1 MGCQAYYFNKGV
13 VLVEKRNEE
22 WKREQSRIEMI
33 QQVIKAK
40 LEKLQD
46 RMGGLKEG
54 IIELRRDFWKDVT
67 INLDHPDDVIETFT
81 SIKQQAELLA
91 EQERNHG
98 QSYKK
103 VEQLLRLNQSPY
115 FGRIDFQEE
124 GEQAAEQIYI
134 GIASL
139 MDQKDEDF
147 LIFDWRAPISSLYY
161 DHSPGA
167 ASYRTPSGEIEGNIE
182 LKRQY
187 IIKGGKLKGMF
198 DTGVTIGDQLLQEVL
213 GGTANTQMK
222 SIVATIQREQNHII
236 RNEKSRYLVVQG
248 VAGSGKTSAALQRA
262 AYLLYRYRHTLT
274 SENIMLFSPNPLF
287 NSYVATVLPEL
298 GEENMVQTTYQ
309 QYLISRFGKGFSV
322 EDSYSQIE
330 YTLTA
335 KDEPG
340 YDQRIKGIRFKT
352 SVAYKKSIDE
362 YVEKLSTQGLM
373 FKSFHFRGELLFSS
387 EEIHDLF
394 YAFDKEIS
402 IPNRLKLTAEKL
414 LKDLS
419 AFAKKEREKDWV
431 LEEAELL
438 DKEDYLEAFRQTQKE
453 EEAFDDMEQEER
465 FLKKKI
471 VSQHLKSIRRQL
483 KGLKLLNIEAL
494 YRQFLTS
501 DTLAEAEDWS
511 LIHAYTINQID
522 QRVIPYEDATPYLY
536 LQDQLEGRKANT
548 FIRHLFIDEAQD
560 YSPFQFEF
568 LRQQFPNSKM
578 TILGDMNQA
587 IYAHSMHAPTL
598 LNAELEGEEKI
609 VLTKS
614 YRSTRQIVEFTREM
628 IAGGELI
635 EPFNRNGEEPTVTK
649 VENLESLH
657 KGIVDRVGELQK
669 KGHETIAIICKTAA
683 ESQTAYEQLKAQ
695 IPVRLMKKET
705 NAYEK
710 GTIILPAY
718 LAKGIEFD
726 AVILY
731 NASQQQYGR
740 EMERNLFYTACTRAM
755 HELHLYSLGTCSPFI
770 PKDCQE

>member
-1 MGCQAYYFNKGV
+1 MEQ
-13 VLVEKRNEE
+13 RNEE

-40 LEKLQD
+40 LEKLQEH
-46 RMGGLKEG
+46 MGGLKEG
-54 IIELRRDFWKDVT
+54 VIELRRDFWKDVT

-91 EQERNHG
+91 EQERNHR
-98 QSYKK
+98 QSYQK
-103 VEQLLRLNQSPY
+103 VQQLLRLNQSPY

-124 GEQAAEQIYI
+124 GEQGAEQIYI
-134 GIASL
+134 GITSL
-139 MDQKDEDF
+139 MDQEDEDF

-161 DHSPGA
+161 DHSPGP
-167 ASYRTPSGEIEGNIE
+167 ASYLTPSGEIKGNIE

-187 IIKGGKLKGMF
+187 IIKGSKLKGMF

-298 GEENMVQTTYQ
+298 GEDNMVQTTYQ

-335 KDEPG
+335 MDEPE
-340 YDQRIKGIRFKT
+340 YKQRLEGIRFKT
-352 SVAYKKSIDE
+352 SVAYKEWIDD
-362 YVEKLSTQGLM
+362 YVAKLSTKGLK
-373 FKSFHFRGELLFSS
+373 FKSFYFRGELLYSS

-394 YAFDKEIS
+394 YSFDTDIS
-402 IPNRLKLTAEKL
+402 IPNRLKLTSEKL

-419 AFAKKEREKDWV
+419 TFAKIEREKDWV

-438 DKEDYLEAFRQTQKE
+438 DKEDYLEAFHQTQKQE
-453 EEAFDDMEQEER
+453 EDFDDMEQEER
-465 FLKKKI
+465 FLKKRI
-471 VSQHLKSIRRQL
+471 VSKHLKSIRRQL
-483 KGLKLLNIEAL
+483 KGLQLLNIEAL
-494 YRQFLTS
+494 YRIFLLS
-501 DTLAEAEDWS
+501 EHVAGPKDWPE
-511 LIHAYTINQID
+511 IYEYTIKQID
-522 QRVIPYEDATPYLY
+522 NRVIPYEDATPYLY

-548 FIRHLFIDEAQD
+548 LIRHLFIDEAQD

-587 IYAHSMHAPTL
+587 IYAHSIHAPTL

-614 YRSTRQIVEFTREM
+614 YRSTKQIVEFTRKM

-635 EPFNRNGEEPTVTK
+635 EPFNRNGEEPTVTE
-649 VENLESLH
+649 VDNFEALH
-657 KGIVDRVGELQK
+657 KGIMDRVETLQK
-669 KGHETIAIICKTAA
+669 KGHETIAIICKTAV
-683 ESQTAYEQLKAQ
+683 ESQQAYEQLNKQ
-695 IPVRLMKKET
+695 IDVRLMKKET

-726 AVILY
+726 AVIVY
-731 NASQQQYGR
+731 NASEQQYGR

-755 HELHLYSLGTCSPFI
+755 HELHLYSLGICSPFI
-770 PKDCQE
+770 SKE

>member
-1 MGCQAYYFNKGV
+1 MGCQVYNFNKGV
-13 VLVEKRNEE
+13 LLVEKRNEE
-22 WKREQSRIEMI
+22 WQREQTRIEMI

-40 LEKLQD
+40 LEKLQEQ
-46 RMGGLKEG
+46 MGGLKEG
-54 IIELRRDFWKDVT
+54 VIELRRDFWKDVT
-67 INLDHPDDVIETFT
+67 INLDHPDDVIETFA
-81 SIKQQAELLA
+81 SIKQQSELLA
-91 EQERNHG
+91 EQERNHK

-103 VEQLLRLNQSPY
+103 VQQLLQLNQSPY
-115 FGRIDFQEE
+115 FGRIDFHEE
-124 GEQAAEQIYI
+124 GEPEVEQIYI
-134 GIASL
+134 GITSL

-161 DHSPGA
+161 DHSPGV
-167 ASYRTPSGEIEGNIE
+167 ASYRTPSGEIEGNMK

-187 IIKGGKLKGMF
+187 IIKGSKLKGMF

-248 VAGSGKTSAALQRA
+248 VAGSGKTSAAMQRV

-298 GEENMVQTTYQ
+298 GEDNMVQTTYQ
-309 QYLISRFGKGFSV
+309 QYLHSRFGKAFSV
-322 EDSYSQIE
+322 EDAYSQIE

-335 KDEPG
+335 MDEPE
-340 YDQRIKGIRFKT
+340 YDQRIKGIRLKT
-352 SVAYKKSIDE
+352 SIDYKKSIDE
-362 YVEKLSTQGLM
+362 YAAKLSTQGLI
-373 FKSFHFRGELLFSS
+373 FKTFYFRGEVLFSS

-394 YAFDKEIS
+394 YSFDTEIS
-402 IPNRLKLTAEKL
+402 IPNRLKLVAEKL

-453 EEAFDDMEQEER
+453 EEVFDDIEQEER

-483 KGLKLLNIEAL
+483 KGLKIGHIEAL
-494 YRQFLTS
+494 YRQFLS
-501 DTLAEAEDWS
+501 ADTMAGTEDWEQ
-511 LIHAYTINQID
+511 IRAYTINQID
-522 QRVIPYEDATPYLY
+522 QRMIPYEDATPYLY

-598 LNAELEGEEKI
+598 LNAELEGEDKI

-614 YRSTRQIVEFTREM
+614 YRSTKQIVEFTRNM
-628 IAGGELI
+628 IEGGELI

-649 VENLESLH
+649 VKSPEALH
-657 KGIVDRVGELQK
+657 EGIVKRVGELQE

-683 ESQTAYEQLKAQ
+683 ESQEAYVQLQEQIQ
-695 IPVRLMKKET
+695 VRLMKKET

-731 NASQQQYGR
+731 NASKQQYGR

-770 PKDCQE
+770 QKEL